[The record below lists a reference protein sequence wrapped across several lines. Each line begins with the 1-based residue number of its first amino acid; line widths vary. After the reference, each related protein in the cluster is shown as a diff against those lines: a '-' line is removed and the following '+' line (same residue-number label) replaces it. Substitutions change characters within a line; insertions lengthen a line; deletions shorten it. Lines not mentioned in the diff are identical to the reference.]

1 MVWSFLFR
9 LFTWVLIA
17 VAAVF
22 SVLLLSLRYWLLPNI
37 EQYRENLA
45 SAISHASGQY
55 VTLGEISADW
65 NGFRPHMMLRDVRVH
80 DNEGD
85 ITLLLDRLEGT
96 LSWRSILHGELLFR
110 EIAIDQPDLVV
121 RRDTAGVLHV
131 AGFAL
136 KQEFTGSEDDF
147 FGWLLNQRRV
157 LINNANILWQDEQRA
172 APELKLLVNLRLEN
186 RGRRHRFGI
195 SAVPPVRLA
204 AHLDMRGDFK
214 GESLANPGLWRG
226 RLFVQIT
233 RADIAAWRAWL
244 PFPEEIKL
252 NRGVGALRVWAG
264 IGGADMNKVT
274 ADMRLHNVKA
284 RLAPTLP
291 ELNLTRLA
299 GRVGWHKIDDK
310 DSNGSQ
316 FFARRLTAVL
326 YGKPPLPSLDFSLEQ
341 LHHDVGK
348 PDSNTLSVQ
357 NLRLDKLEELAK
369 YLPMSELL
377 RAKIH
382 AVSPRG
388 KLHSMLIK
396 WTGEWP
402 TPSSFHATGKFTKL
416 GMKKSDSMPAFTGIS
431 GNIDITE
438 QRGTLNFNSQKTM
451 LQLPGT
457 PIKPVALN
465 TLTGQIR
472 WNLTS
477 NGSKSIKFSNI
488 SFSSAYA
495 TGTVYGNYQTAPG
508 SPGILDLTTHL
519 TRADAPSLLRLLPA
533 KGRVK
538 GSEYFPDWLGESI
551 VEGNISSARLHLK
564 GNLAQPPFVP
574 GNPGVFEFAA
584 KVSDMLLDHL
594 PGWPR
599 IENLAGNMHLDG
611 NRMEINVSKA
621 DILGARLGKAKLIVP
636 DMTAAEARLKAELE
650 ATGPTRQFLVFAAEK
665 TSDTY
670 DNWLVENTRIFGVG
684 RLLLKLD
691 IPLRGSGEIKLW
703 GNYRFMNNRIDPG
716 SHIPEL
722 EQLNGALT
730 FTNSEIKT
738 ENLNGYLLG
747 GPVLINSS
755 DMPNGGVR
763 FSAIG
768 KVNFDNLNEP
778 PHVGAARSAPFWTRH
793 VHGSTDWQAAV
804 LLSNRTTDVIIESS
818 LKGLSSDLPE
828 PLSKAA
834 RDAIPLKF
842 ERKATSMQSEE
853 LHLSYGERI
862 KARISRAPDDAGHF
876 YVERGSVV
884 FGPSPVFLP
893 EEPGIVIKGALAILN
908 IDRWR
913 LLLKQ
918 LEIQSPTPSHLSEIG
933 LHIDSLGFLGKQFDH
948 VRLDAD
954 REDGMWYCTI
964 ASEEMNGGITWD
976 PSGTGKIVARLNRLI
991 IPPSSPSE
999 PSAVSRIRHQE
1010 KDLPALD
1017 VIADNFVFGEKQ
1029 LGKLELITNQE
1040 ERNWYI
1046 DRLHIVNPDSSVTI
1060 RGIWKNRTATPQT
1073 QATVMLEAN
1082 DLGKFLERLGLP
1094 DRVTSGSGTLEGIMS
1109 WQGDPL
1115 SIDYS
1120 TLSGRFKLNAR
1131 RGQFSRFEPGIGRL
1145 FGIFNLRS
1153 LPRRITLDFRDVF
1166 SEGFGFDDI
1175 SGSINVTSGIASTD
1189 ELKINGPAARVT
1201 MDGEINLEA
1210 ETQKLH
1216 IKVTPSYGLASPV
1229 VGMASVIA
1237 STAMKKTPAPSRD
1250 YSITGTW
1257 ADPVVTRLGQPA
1269 PEPTEPQP

>member
-1 MVWSFLFR
+1 M
-9 LFTWVLIA
+9 WVLIA

-37 EQYRENLA
+37 EQYRENIA

-55 VTLGEISADW
+55 VTLGEISANWD
-65 NGFRPHMMLRDVRVH
+65 GFRPHMMLHDVRVH
-80 DNEGD
+80 NNEGV
-85 ITLLLDRLEGT
+85 TLLLNRLEGT
-96 LSWRSILHGELLFR
+96 FSWRSILHGELLFR
-110 EIAIDQPDLVV
+110 EIAIDQPDLIV
-121 RRDTAGVLHV
+121 RRDAAGVIHV

-136 KQEFTGSEDDF
+136 KQEFAGSEDGF
-147 FGWLLNQRRV
+147 FDWLLNQRQV
-157 LINNANILWQDEQRA
+157 IINNANILWQDDQRA
-172 APELKLLVNLRLEN
+172 APQLELLVNLRLEN
-186 RGRRHRFGI
+186 RGRHHRFGI
-195 SAVPPVRLA
+195 SAVPPARLA

-226 RLFVQIT
+226 RLFMQIT

-252 NRGVGALRVWAG
+252 NQGVGALRIWAG
-264 IGGADMNKVT
+264 IDGADMNKVT
-274 ADMRLHNVKA
+274 ADMRLQNVKA

-310 DSNGSQ
+310 GSNGSQ
-316 FFARRLTAVL
+316 LFARRLTAAF
-326 YGKPPLPSLDFSLEQ
+326 YGKPPLPLLDFSLQQ
-341 LHHDVGK
+341 LHHDAGK

-357 NLRLDKLEELAK
+357 NLRLDKLEELTK
-369 YLPMSELL
+369 YLPMSEPL
-377 RAKIH
+377 RTKIR

-402 TPSSFHATGKFTKL
+402 TPSSFHATGRFTRL
-416 GMKKSDSMPAFTGIS
+416 GMKRSDSMPAFTGVS

-438 QRGTLNFNSQKTM
+438 QGGTLNLDSQNTV
-451 LQLPGT
+451 LQPPDT
-457 PIKPVALN
+457 PVEPITLN
-465 TLTGQIR
+465 ILTGQIR

-495 TGTVYGNYQTAPG
+495 AGSAYGNYQTVPG

-519 TRADAPSLLRLLPA
+519 TRADAPSLLRLLSG
-533 KGRVK
+533 KGR
-538 GSEYFPDWLGESI
+538 EYFPDWLGESI
-551 VEGNISSARLHLK
+551 VAGNISNARLHLK
-564 GNLAQPPFVP
+564 GNLARPPSVSS
-574 GNPGVFEFAA
+574 NPGVFEFAA
-584 KVSDMLLDHL
+584 KISGMLLDHL

-599 IENLAGNMHLDG
+599 IENLAGNVRLND
-611 NRMEINVSKA
+611 NRMEINVSKG
-621 DILGARLGKAKLIVP
+621 DILGARLGNARLIIP
-636 DMTAAEARLKAELE
+636 DMTAAEARLKTELE
-650 ATGPTRQFLVFAAEK
+650 ASGATHQFLAFAAAK
-665 TSDTY
+665 TPGTY
-670 DNWLVENTRIFGVG
+670 DNWLVDNTHISGDG

-716 SHIPEL
+716 PHIPEL

-730 FTNSEIKT
+730 FTGSEIRT
-738 ENLNGYLLG
+738 ENLSGRLLG
-747 GPVLINSS
+747 GPVLITSS
-755 DMPNGGVR
+755 DMPGGGIR

-768 KVNFDNLNEP
+768 KVNFDNLAE
-778 PHVGAARSAPFWTRH
+778 ASQASTSRSAPFWTRH
-793 VHGSTDWQAAV
+793 VHGSSDWQAAV
-804 LLSNRTTDVIIESS
+804 LVDNRSTNVIVESS
-818 LKGLSSDLPE
+818 LKGISSDLPE

-834 RDAIPLKF
+834 HDAIPVKF
-842 ERKATSMQSEE
+842 ERKATGIQSEE
-853 LHLSYGERI
+853 LHLSYGEGI
-862 KARISRAPDDAGHF
+862 KAKIRRDRDDAGHF
-876 YVERGSVV
+876 YMERGSVV
-884 FGPSPVFLP
+884 FGPSTVFLP
-893 EEPGIVIKGALAILN
+893 EEPGIVIKGALPVLN
-908 IDRWR
+908 LDRWR

-918 LEIQSPTPSHLSEIG
+918 LEIQSAAPSSLSGLNLYIG
-933 LHIDSLGFLGKQFDH
+933 SLGFLGRQFDD

-954 REDGMWYCTI
+954 RKDGLWYCMI
-964 ASEEMNGGITWD
+964 ASEEVNGGITWN

-991 IPPSSPSE
+991 IPAISPSG
-999 PSAVSRIRHQE
+999 PGTVSRSGQQE

-1017 VIADNFVFGEKQ
+1017 VIADDFVFGEKR
-1029 LGKLELITNQE
+1029 LGKLELVANQE

-1046 DRLHIVNPDSSVTI
+1046 DKLHIVNPDSSITM
-1060 RGIWKNRTATPQT
+1060 RGLWKSRTATPQT
-1073 QATVMLEAN
+1073 QATVMLKA
-1082 DLGKFLERLGLP
+1082 DDIGKFLERFDLP
-1094 DRVTSGSGTLEGIMS
+1094 DRITSGSGTLEGILS

-1120 TLSGRFKLNAR
+1120 TLSGRFKLDAR
-1131 RGQFSRFEPGIGRL
+1131 RGQFPGFEPGIGRL

-1175 SGSINVTSGIASTD
+1175 SGSINIASGIASTD

-1201 MDGEINLEA
+1201 MNGQMNLEA

-1216 IKVTPSYGLASPV
+1216 IRVTPSYGLASPV

-1237 STAMKKTPAPSRD
+1237 STAMKQTSAPSRD
-1250 YSITGTW
+1250 YNITGTW
-1257 ADPVVTRLGQPA
+1257 ADPVVTRIGHPP
-1269 PEPTEPQP
+1269 PELAGPQP

>member
-1 MVWSFLFR
+1 M
-9 LFTWVLIA
+9 WVLIA

-55 VTLGEISADW
+55 VTLGEISANWD
-65 NGFRPHMMLRDVRVH
+65 GFRPHMMLRDVRVH
-80 DNEGD
+80 DNKGV
-85 ITLLLDRLEGT
+85 TLLLNRLEGT

-110 EIAIDQPDLVV
+110 EIAIDQPDLIV
-121 RRDTAGVLHV
+121 RRDTAGVIHV

-136 KQEFTGSEDDF
+136 KQEFTGSEDGF
-147 FGWLLNQRRV
+147 FDWLLNQRRV
-157 LINNANILWQDEQRA
+157 IINNANILWQDDQRA
-172 APELKLLVNLRLEN
+172 APQLELLVNLRLEN
-186 RGRRHRFGI
+186 RGTRHRFGI
-195 SAVPPVRLA
+195 SAVPPARLA

-226 RLFVQIT
+226 RLFMQIT

-252 NRGVGALRVWAG
+252 NRGVGALRIWAG
-264 IGGADMNKVT
+264 IDGADMNKVT
-274 ADMRLHNVKA
+274 ADMRLQNVKA

-291 ELNLTRLA
+291 EVNLTRLA
-299 GRVGWHKIDDK
+299 GRVGWHKMDDK
-310 DSNGSQ
+310 GSNGSQ
-316 FFARRLTAVL
+316 LFARRLTAAF
-326 YGKPPLPSLDFSLEQ
+326 YGKPPLPLLDFSLQQ
-341 LHHDVGK
+341 LHHNVGK
-348 PDSNTLSVQ
+348 PDSNRLSVQ
-357 NLRLDKLEELAK
+357 NLRLDNLEELAK
-369 YLPMSELL
+369 YLPMSDPL
-377 RAKIH
+377 RAKIR

-388 KLHSMLIK
+388 KLHSVLIN

-402 TPSSFHATGKFTKL
+402 SPTSFHATGKFTKL
-416 GMKKSDSMPAFTGIS
+416 GMKRSDSMPAFTGVS

-438 QRGTLNFNSQKTM
+438 QGGTLNLDSQNTV
-451 LQLPGT
+451 LQLPNT
-457 PIKPVALN
+457 PIESIALN
-465 TLTGQIR
+465 TLTGHVR

-495 TGTVYGNYQTAPG
+495 TGSAYGNYHTALG
-508 SPGILDLTTHL
+508 SPGILDLTTHF
-519 TRADAPSLLRLLPA
+519 TRADAPALLRLLPA

-538 GSEYFPDWLGESI
+538 GSGYFPNWLGESI
-551 VEGNISSARLHLK
+551 VAGSISNARLHLK
-564 GNLAQPPFVP
+564 GNLARPLFVSS
-574 GNPGVFEFAA
+574 NPAVFEFAA
-584 KVSDMLLDHL
+584 KVSGMLLDHL

-599 IENLAGNMHLDG
+599 IENLAGNVRLND
-611 NRMEINVSKA
+611 NRMEINVSKG
-621 DILGARLGKAKLIVP
+621 DILGARLGKARLIIP
-636 DMTAAEARLKAELE
+636 DMTAAEARLKTELE
-650 ATGPTRQFLVFAAEK
+650 ATGATHQFLAFAAAK
-665 TSDTY
+665 TPDTY
-670 DNWLVENTRIFGVG
+670 DNWVVENTRIFGDG

-691 IPLRGSGEIKLW
+691 IPLHGSGEIKLW
-703 GNYRFMNNRIDPG
+703 GNYQFMNNRIDPG

-730 FTNSEIKT
+730 FTGSEIRT
-738 ENLNGYLLG
+738 ENLSGRLLG
-747 GPVLINSS
+747 GPVLISSS
-755 DMPNGGVR
+755 DMPGGGVR
-763 FSAIG
+763 FSATG
-768 KVNFDNLNEP
+768 KVNFDNLNEA
-778 PHVGAARSAPFWTRH
+778 PHAGAARSTPFWTRL
-793 VHGSTDWQAAV
+793 VHGSSDWQAAV
-804 LLSNRTTDVIIESS
+804 LVGNRSTDVIIESS
-818 LKGLSSDLPE
+818 LKGISSDLPE

-842 ERKATSMQSEE
+842 ERKTAGMQSEE

-862 KARISRAPDDAGHF
+862 KAKISRARNDAGRF
-876 YVERGSVV
+876 YMERGSVV
-884 FGPSPVFLP
+884 FGPSAVFLP
-893 EEPGIVIKGALAILN
+893 EEPGIAIKGALPVLN
-908 IDRWR
+908 LDRWR

-918 LEIQSPTPSHLSEIG
+918 LEIQSATPSSLSGLNLYIG
-933 LHIDSLGFLGKQFDH
+933 SLGFLGRQFDD

-954 REDGMWYCTI
+954 RKDGLWYCMI
-964 ASEEMNGGITWD
+964 ASEEVNGGLTWN
-976 PSGTGKIVARLNRLI
+976 PSAGKIVARLNRLV
-991 IPPSSPSE
+991 IPASPHSG
-999 PSAVSRIRHQE
+999 PSALSSIRQQE

-1017 VIADNFVFGEKQ
+1017 VIADDFVFGEKQ
-1029 LGKLELITNQE
+1029 LGKLELIANQE

-1046 DRLHIVNPDSSVTI
+1046 DRLHIVNPDSSITM

-1073 QATVMLEAN
+1073 QATIMLEAS
-1082 DLGKFLERLGLP
+1082 DVGKFLERLGLP
-1094 DRVTSGSGTLEGIMS
+1094 DRVTSGSGTLEGITS

-1120 TLSGRFKLNAR
+1120 TLSGTFKLNAR
-1131 RGQFSRFEPGIGRL
+1131 RGQFPRFEPGIGRL

-1175 SGSINVTSGIASTD
+1175 SGSINIVSGIASTD

-1201 MDGEINLEA
+1201 INGQMNLEA

-1237 STAMKKTPAPSRD
+1237 STAMKKTPAPSRE
-1250 YSITGTW
+1250 YNITGTW
-1257 ADPVVTRLGQPA
+1257 ADPVVTRIGQPA
-1269 PEPTEPQP
+1269 PELAGPQP